1 MVTVSIQ
8 DLRPDPQD
16 KPTFYLENIY
26 QLLADTNVPRA
37 SIPSTVAVPPPFS
50 PPRYAIWVNSL
61 WFSSLALSL
70 TSALLATLLQQW
82 TRRYIRVSQP
92 LGDPQKRA
100 RLRQFFF
107 SGVDNV
113 HFLLA
118 TDAVPTLLH
127 LSVFLF
133 FAGLLILLKNINL
146 AVFNSVVVWVVFCVG
161 VYGYI
166 TFLPVIQ
173 PASPH
178 YAPLASLAWQLYTDI
193 QYHVQDHV
201 VKLRSRL
208 CSLFRRGPGQKNN
221 HNINDRRRRRLLK
234 RLEEKAEE
242 KIMGNS
248 LKLDAGI
255 LGSLLNDLG
264 EDDTRERFFEAIPDF
279 YRSRVTD
286 EFKKHL
292 PLDFATKFRSS
303 VNQFLDQTLSSDS
316 LSELIRSR
324 RLLTCLKATYNVLG
338 GRASRSITYEII
350 RSENWSEVPPS
361 VRTGHILRRWRN
373 SNKPW
378 ISIIGR
384 CIIARVIAG
393 EGKHDDTWTTLTKSQ
408 LGVTDGVL
416 QRYSKHGDSV
426 LLANLINTTRLFF
439 KEGLQF
445 YGILQSISR
454 FNVQDT
460 LPDLQHDFCNLWDEI
475 VQYVQ
480 DRHKGS
486 DSVFILQEISHV
498 YNALHAMGPMA
509 KAAPAY
515 TAANDDYLY
524 PGLDFPL
531 CANPQTHL
539 FSSTTS
545 TTQTTVSHQVTAPLT
560 NKPSI
565 ELDISHVSQ
574 QISPVSASCFP
585 DNSSSLVP
593 LSPLGEFPVAMH
605 GHIPPALDFSYS
617 TRTTTTSH
625 TLATP
630 REASYSDPSAAGTST
645 STFRQGKGSI

>member
-1 MVTVSIQ
+1 MSIQ
-8 DLRPDPQD
+8 DLRPNPQD
-16 KPTFYLENIY
+16 NSTFYLEKIF
-26 QLLADTNVPRA
+26 QLLADPNVTRA
-37 SIPSTVAVPPPFS
+37 SISSTVVKAPPFS
-50 PPRYAIWVNSL
+50 PPKYAIWVNSL
-61 WFSSLALSL
+61 WFSSLAISL
-70 TSALLATLLQQW
+70 TCALLATLLQQW
-82 TRRYIRVSQP
+82 TRRYIKVTQP
-92 LGDPQKRA
+92 LGSPHKRA
-100 RLRQFFF
+100 RIRQFFF
-107 SGVDNV
+107 SRVDNLN
-113 HFLLA
+113 FLLA
-118 TDAVPTLLH
+118 ADAVPTLLH

-133 FAGLLILLKNINL
+133 FAGLLILLRNISHT
-146 AVFNSVVVWVVFCVG
+146 VFNSVVVWVVLCVG
-161 VYGYI
+161 VYAYI

-178 YAPLASLAWQLYTDI
+178 YAPLASLAWQFYTDI
-193 QYHVQDHV
+193 RYHV

-208 CSLFRRGPGQKNN
+208 CSLFRKWPGQKGNYN
-221 HNINDRRRRRLLK
+221 MDDRRDRRLLK

-242 KIMGNS
+242 IILGNS

-255 LGSLLNDLG
+255 LGSLLNNLG
-264 EDDTRERFFEAIPDF
+264 EDDTRERFFESIPDF
-279 YRSRVTD
+279 YRSRVTE
-286 EFKKHL
+286 EFKNHL
-292 PLDFATKFRSS
+292 PLDFATKFRCS

-338 GRASRSITYEII
+338 GRASRCITYGII

-361 VRTGHILRRWRN
+361 AQTGHILRRWRN

-384 CIIARVIAG
+384 CIIARIIAG

-408 LGVTDGVL
+408 LGVTDDVL
-416 QRYSKHGDSV
+416 EEYSKHGDSV

-445 YGILQSISR
+445 YGILQSISG

-460 LPDLQHDFCNLWDEI
+460 LPDLQRDFCNLWDEI

-498 YNALHAMGPMA
+498 YNALHPMGPMA
-509 KAAPAY
+509 KAAPAD
-515 TAANDDYLY
+515 TAANDDYLH
-524 PGLDFPL
+524 PGLGFPL
-531 CANPQTHL
+531 CANPRTHL
-539 FSSTTS
+539 FPSTTY
-545 TTQTTVSHQVTAPLT
+545 TTVSHQVTAPLT

-574 QISPVSASCFP
+574 QISPVAASCLP

-593 LSPLGEFPVAMH
+593 SSPLGEFPVDIH

-617 TRTTTTSH
+617 TGTTTTSH

-630 REASYSDPSAAGTST
+630 REPFYSDPSAAGTST
-645 STFRQGKGSI
+645 STIRQGKVSI